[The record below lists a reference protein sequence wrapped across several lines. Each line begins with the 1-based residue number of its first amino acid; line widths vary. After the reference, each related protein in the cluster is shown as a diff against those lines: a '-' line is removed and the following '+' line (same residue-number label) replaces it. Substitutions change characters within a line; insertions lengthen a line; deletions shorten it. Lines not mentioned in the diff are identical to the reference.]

1 MAKERELLPVPLKGL
16 MTKSRVVPK
25 LRRGV
30 LQRGGV
36 RAQGLEN
43 DLVVGQECGRGVL
56 QRVTVLAHGGEDD
69 LPVSLELGGCMPQRA
84 GALPEGRQHQ
94 LAVRRRVPHEA
105 NVLLHGFEHVI
116 AVGDDGLQ
124 TLRGCLSERRGAAL
138 GECHQGGQ
146 RPHRGRSV
154 PMPHARAQSSDKL
167 PLQDLAVPRAREAE
181 LAKVARQDRERLGD
195 QHHDSAILHR
205 VKRAGHLSLAIFLV
219 RYRITVG
226 ENQTNSSSL
235 ELA

>member
-154 PMPHARAQSSDKL
+154 PMPRACAQSSDEL
-167 PLQDLAVPRAREAE
+167 PLHHLAVPGAREAK
-181 LAKVARQDRERLGD
+181 LAEVARQHRERLGN
-195 QHHDSAILHR
+195 QRHDSAVLHPRNR
-205 VKRAGHLSLAIFLV
+205 VGDLSLAIFLV
-219 RYRITVG
+219 RYRIAVG
-226 ENQTNSSSL
+226 ASQRKNCSCD
-235 ELA
+235 LA

>member
-1 MAKERELLPVPLKGL
+1 MEKFRVAPELGC
-16 MTKSRVVPK
+16 
-25 LRRGV
+25 GV
-30 LQRGGV
+30 LQRARV
-36 RAQGLEN
+36 LPQSLED
-43 DLVVGQECGRGVL
+43 DLPVGQEGGGGVL
-56 QRVTVLAHGGEDD
+56 QRVAVLAHGGEDD

-84 GALPEGRQHQ
+84 GALPKGRQYK
-94 LAVRRRVPHEA
+94 LAVGGQVPHEA
-105 NVLLHGFEHVI
+105 HVLLHGREHVL

-154 PMPHARAQSSDKL
+154 PMPRACAQSSDEL
-167 PLQDLAVPRAREAE
+167 PLQHLTVPGAREAE